1 MLWEEMVDGRVDPE
15 AVFDLLVGTLPQEG
29 NELTIQRMLSYLQ
42 QSYWRWIPT
51 DRRAK
56 HAASLETMLRRGL
69 AAAKTPSLKSAWF
82 NAVRD
87 VAQTAPTL
95 TWLESV
101 WRRTETVPGLVLAE
115 PDFITL
121 AQELA
126 LRGVANAEGI
136 LSEQITR
143 TQNPDRKDRMQFV
156 RPSLS
161 SQPSVRDSFF
171 AQLTDPVKRRRE
183 AWVLEGISY
192 LHHPLRAASAEK
204 HVRPSLEMLL
214 EIQRTGDIFFP
225 KRWMDATLSGHR
237 SPAVA
242 AEVTNFLDRLPAGY
256 PERLRRIILSAADD
270 LLRLT
275 RQVR

>member
-1 MLWEEMVDGRVDPE
+1 
-15 AVFDLLVGTLPQEG
+15 
-29 NELTIQRMLSYLQ
+29 
-42 QSYWRWIPT
+42 
-51 DRRAK
+51 
-56 HAASLETMLRRGL
+56 
-69 AAAKTPSLKSAWF
+69 
-82 NAVRD
+82 
-87 VAQTAPTL
+87 
-95 TWLESV
+95 
-101 WRRTETVPGLVLAE
+101 
-115 PDFITL
+115 
-121 AQELA
+121 
-126 LRGVANAEGI
+126 
-136 LSEQITR
+136 
-143 TQNPDRKDRMQFV
+143 
-156 RPSLS
+156 
-161 SQPSVRDSFF
+161 VRDSFF